1 MMTTTTTTTMA
12 LVTRREDKRHVAFF
26 SGDATVAFLALQEF
40 SPRKDDYH
48 HNRNEAVH
56 LSAFQ
61 IRRAIVTESVEGFP

>member
-12 LVTRREDKRHVAFF
+12 LVTRREDKRHVAL
-26 SGDATVAFLALQEF
+26 GDATVAFFLALQEF